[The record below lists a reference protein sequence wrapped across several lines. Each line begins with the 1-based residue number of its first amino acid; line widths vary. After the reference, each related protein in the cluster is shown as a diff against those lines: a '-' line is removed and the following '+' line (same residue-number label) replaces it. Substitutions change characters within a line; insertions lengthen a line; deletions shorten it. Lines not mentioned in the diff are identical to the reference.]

1 MFWNPSNL
9 KKNSKLKIQEDNSS
23 QMSLFYVMS
32 VLLKAIIENNIGFE
46 ASHTFAVHILKKLK

>member
-1 MFWNPSNL
+1 
-9 KKNSKLKIQEDNSS
+9 
-23 QMSLFYVMS
+23 MSLFYVMS